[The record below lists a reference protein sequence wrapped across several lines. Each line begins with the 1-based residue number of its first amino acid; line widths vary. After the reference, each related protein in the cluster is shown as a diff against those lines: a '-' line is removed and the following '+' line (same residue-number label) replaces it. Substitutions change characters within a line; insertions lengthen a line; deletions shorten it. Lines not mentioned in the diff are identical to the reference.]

1 MDYPDHSLL
10 DAVAKTD
17 CESQVK
23 SQLLESLSKWKERRG
38 FALVKYN
45 REYVKILLELFLLED
60 RNISRQVSGGG
71 GGGGWI
77 TCDLTWLYVCRL
89 LRSSQIV

>member
-23 SQLLESLSKWKERRG
+23 SQLLESLGNWKERRG

-45 REYVKILLELFLLED
+45 REYVKILLQLFLLED
-60 RNISRQVSGGG
+60 RHISRQVREGG
-71 GGGGWI
+71 
-77 TCDLTWLYVCRL
+77 LTIVTGSCCNVNRL
-89 LRSSQIV
+89 H

>member
-60 RNISRQVSGGG
+60 RNISRQVRGG